1 MLSKWFINVL
11 IVFEVWKDAC
21 INVDEEACLAWRA
34 EAVKPVLDLANN
46 MRMVLVPGKLGIFCL
61 AVTFSKTLNYCKGS
75 LYYIKIISNF

>member
-46 MRMVLVPGKLGIFCL
+46 MRMVLVPGKLGFFCL
-61 AVTFSKTLNYCKGS
+61 TVTFSKTIRPKL
-75 LYYIKIISNF
+75 L

>member
-46 MRMVLVPGKLGIFCL
+46 MRMVLVPGKLSIFCL
-61 AVTFSKTLNYCKGS
+61 AVTFSKTRYKGS
-75 LYYIKIISNF
+75 FYYIKIISNF

>member
-1 MLSKWFINVL
+1 MNLGILNGKGAMLSKWFINVL

-46 MRMVLVPGKLGIFCL
+46 MRMVLVPGKLG
-61 AVTFSKTLNYCKGS
+61 FSV
-75 LYYIKIISNF
+75 

>member
-46 MRMVLVPGKLGIFCL
+46 MRMVLVPGKLGFFCL
-61 AVTFSKTLNYCKGS
+61 TVTFSKAR
-75 LYYIKIISNF
+75 YIVRVLSIILK